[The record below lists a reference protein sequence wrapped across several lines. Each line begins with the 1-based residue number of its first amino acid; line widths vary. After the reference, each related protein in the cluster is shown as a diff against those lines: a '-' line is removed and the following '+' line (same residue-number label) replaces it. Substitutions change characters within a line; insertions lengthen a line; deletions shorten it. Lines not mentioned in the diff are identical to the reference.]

1 MTNQHAPGTAHDN
14 PGEPHDPTRSAD
26 GQTARRLTNTTGQY
40 SLERA
45 RDSFD
50 NAHAGGRNAE
60 GAERGG
66 RSGGSSGAMMLL
78 YGLGL
83 GAALMYL
90 LDPEHG
96 GRRRERLSERLAG
109 LSNKTADLAGK
120 TSREIRGR
128 AQGVVSQASGLFRG
142 EGHEVA
148 GGSPQEGQTGGE
160 ETGAAASAGASGA
173 GSSGV

>member
-1 MTNQHAPGTAHDN
+1 MTNQHAPATAHDN

-26 GQTARRLTNTTGQY
+26 GQTARRLTNTSGQY

-50 NAHAGGRNAE
+50 HAQTGGSDSASAR
-60 GAERGG
+60 RGG
-66 RSGGSSGAMMLL
+66 IRGSNGALMLL

-96 GRRRERLSERLAG
+96 ERRRERLSERLAG
-109 LSNKTADLAGK
+109 LSNRTADLAGK
-120 TSREIRGR
+120 TTRELRGR
-128 AQGVVSQASGLFRG
+128 AQDVVSQASGLLRRQGSDSGQAQTQG
-142 EGHEVA
+142 ET
-148 GGSPQEGQTGGE
+148 GSA
-160 ETGAAASAGASGA
+160 ETGAAASAGAAGA
-173 GSSGV
+173 GGSNV